1 MNRNERLHCSA
12 ECTASEIET
21 DSNECWCRTSR
32 DWQSSLR
39 SQALKVRWRLYK
51 GVVWMHSVRWIGGR
65 GSTMEQDKLF
75 ELIRDRLDPDEIV
88 DLCGI
93 GVGELTLRLR
103 GNILANRER
112 FEDYLD
118 IYDET

>member
-1 MNRNERLHCSA
+1 
-12 ECTASEIET
+12 
-21 DSNECWCRTSR
+21 
-32 DWQSSLR
+32 
-39 SQALKVRWRLYK
+39 
-51 GVVWMHSVRWIGGR
+51 
-65 GSTMEQDKLF
+65 MEQDKLF